1 MSWENQ
7 IFLKRCTQL
16 RPHLGSSHFILFC
29 FKYLSFG
36 TSFLSWAFLWK
47 AALIFHW
54 GSYSFLLEFT
64 RKSVLW
70 WNKSSL
76 EFSYRHR
83 EHCHWWWSWKKLNIS
98 GREFGGLILS
108 LQFHR
113 SYRIEILTQIIV
125 LSSFTEMVLT
135 MSSKRVYVRTN
146 IVQFCRSYRIKEP
159 TY

>member
-83 EHCHWWWSWKKLNIS
+83 EHCHWWWFWKKTEYFRPRIWRFDSLSAIS
-98 GREFGGLILS
+98 QKLQDWNSHLDHCFEFIHWNGA
-108 LQFHR
+108 HH
-113 SYRIEILTQIIV
+113 V
-125 LSSFTEMVLT
+125 
-135 MSSKRVYVRTN
+135 TN